1 LERIAVE
8 GDPNGAQVA
17 ADAAAIKA
25 LPRLFESW
33 DFRAMGLPQ
42 WRASADGIFAESQN
56 KKTMILFDE
65 DLSDQGGTQIE
76 GLTLIKEALA
86 VTKEEQVI
94 CCLLSHKY
102 HMATIHDDWRR
113 VCTENEFPE
122 HRVVIIP
129 KDLLVDNPSDFAAL
143 IKLASVSQHYL
154 ALRERIQEI
163 FTKSIETATEKIR
176 KLRNLCTSL
185 QPASYLNKL

>member
-1 LERIAVE
+1 
-8 GDPNGAQVA
+8 
-17 ADAAAIKA
+17 
-25 LPRLFESW
+25 
-33 DFRAMGLPQ
+33 
-42 WRASADGIFAESQN
+42 
-56 KKTMILFDE
+56 
-65 DLSDQGGTQIE
+65 
-76 GLTLIKEALA
+76 
-86 VTKEEQVI
+86 
-94 CCLLSHKY
+94 
-102 HMATIHDDWRR
+102 
-113 VCTENEFPE
+113 
-122 HRVVIIP
+122 VVIIP